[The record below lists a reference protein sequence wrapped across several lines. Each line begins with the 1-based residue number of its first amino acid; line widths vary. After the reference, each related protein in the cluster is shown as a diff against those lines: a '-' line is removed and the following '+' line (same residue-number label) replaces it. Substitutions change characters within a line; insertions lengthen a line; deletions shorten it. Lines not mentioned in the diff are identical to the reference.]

1 MASHTEF
8 VDHEA
13 QNTFGSQ
20 GCKEGLVWSSPLQ
33 LDSHNLQATPK
44 FI

>member
-1 MASHTEF
+1 MAPHTEF

-20 GCKEGLVWSSPLQ
+20 GYKGGPVWSSPLQ
-33 LDSHNLQATPK
+33 LDSHNLQAILK

>member
-1 MASHTEF
+1 MAPLTGF

-20 GCKEGLVWSSPLQ
+20 GYRGLVCSSPLQ
-33 LDSHNLQATPK
+33 LDSHNLQATPM